1 MKRIKAVP
9 LLFAILAVAAIM
21 AIGVFIAEQNIIG
34 IAASALILIVIMGAG
49 FAHKKRTHE

>member
-49 FAHKKRTHE
+49 FAHKKRMHE